1 MQKHMLT
8 AMLLCL
14 CSMARGQS
22 SYEYTYWTDDN
33 ADNRTTV
40 ASANSVEHLQVDV
53 SGLEDGFHTLHIF
66 VKNEEDAASPTATRI
81 FYYSNSVNENE
92 SLSGWYQIDNKDVNS
107 ISHVAGTHTVDVSAL
122 TEGLHSIC
130 YMVKGADGKIASSA
144 IGYFIKIPVQGKDM
158 TYTYMFDKDST
169 TVSSGPYT
177 TDVMWLDVS
186 RLADGLHT
194 IDIVVSG
201 SSTTQT
207 ESRHFIKIPQ
217 TDGVD
222 FLNCVCHIDG
232 IMHKQEKVDPKQ
244 GIVEWDIDM
253 TGIER
258 GLHTIELQVV
268 SPSGAA
274 SLLYNALF
282 LRTLTDA
289 ELATLDC
296 YCIIDSVQTSV
307 VEGVYENSGY
317 SFELDMSGLEEGEH
331 TLTYLLLDNTGIV
344 TDVRTATFIKEP
356 KADGINKIEMNEG
369 ETVIYDLS
377 GRRVSRIVTSGIYII
392 NGKKV
397 MIKKIG
403 Q

>member
-33 ADNRTTV
+33 VDTRITV

-53 SGLEDGFHTLHIF
+53 SGLENGFHTLHIL
-66 VKNEEDAASPTATRI
+66 VKDEEGAASPTATRI
-81 FYYSNSVNENE
+81 FYSTKENT
-92 SLSGWYQIDNKDVNS
+92 SPGGWYQIDNGETHRVGLM
-107 ISHVAGTHTVDVSAL
+107 AGTHTVDVSL
-122 TEGLHSIC
+122 LDDGLHTIR
-130 YMVKGADGKIASSA
+130 YMIEGADGKVTSSA
-144 IGYFIKIPVQGKDM
+144 IGHFIKLTVPEKGLS
-158 TYTYMFDKDST
+158 YSYLFDKDTT

-177 TDVMWLDVS
+177 TDVMWLDIS
-186 RLADGLHT
+186 GLADGLHT
-194 IDIVVSG
+194 IDIVVYG
-201 SSTTQT
+201 SSTTQQ
-207 ESRHFIKIPQ
+207 ERRHFIKIPQ

-232 IMHKQEKVDPKQ
+232 IMYKQEKVDPKQ

-253 TGIER
+253 TEIER

-274 SLLYNALF
+274 SLLYNAFF
-282 LRTLTDA
+282 LKTLTDA
-289 ELATLDC
+289 ELASLDC

-317 SFELDMSGLEEGEH
+317 SFELDVSDLEEGEH
-331 TLTYLLLDNTGIV
+331 TLTYLLLDNMGIV
-344 TDVRTATFIKEP
+344 TDVRTATFVKES
-356 KADGINKIEMNEG
+356 KTDGINKIEMDEG

-397 MIKKIG
+397 MIRKKG
-403 Q
+403 L